1 MPHLP
6 ISEGAQWVFQRRRG
20 IQAIIHGSRE
30 NQSPIV
36 RANIEKW
43 DAIKRGIFQI
53 AKFLF
58 PRRAT
63 LGVRV
68 GVDLVMIGVW
78 AVMLL
83 MCMRFC
89 FVAARQVSIQSKCK
103 WQ

>member
-43 DAIKRGIFQI
+43 DGYQKRDLPDSQIRI
-53 AKFLF
+53 AKK
-58 PRRAT
+58 
-63 LGVRV
+63 
-68 GVDLVMIGVW
+68 
-78 AVMLL
+78 
-83 MCMRFC
+83 
-89 FVAARQVSIQSKCK
+89 SSK
-103 WQ
+103 

>member
-58 PRRAT
+58 PRVFRM
-63 LGVRV
+63 VRV

-78 AVMLL
+78 PVMLL

>member
-53 AKFLF
+53 AKFVLS
-58 PRRAT
+58 RRAAEFSEW
-63 LGVRV
+63 LG
-68 GVDLVMIGVW
+68 
-78 AVMLL
+78 
-83 MCMRFC
+83 
-89 FVAARQVSIQSKCK
+89 
-103 WQ
+103 

>member
-1 MPHLP
+1 MGLP
-6 ISEGAQWVFQRRRG
+6 KKKGDSGNYPRIKGKSISNCKREHRKMGCYQKRDFPDSQIRYIKKSSIVFR
-20 IQAIIHGSRE
+20 I
-30 NQSPIV
+30 
-36 RANIEKW
+36 
-43 DAIKRGIFQI
+43 
-53 AKFLF
+53 
-58 PRRAT
+58 
-63 LGVRV
+63 VRV